1 MAISEPSPNGAPGS
15 NDDAAMLDEKRL
27 AEIASAAGISL
38 SAPTAEVGALLQGV
52 LGYCKEHGIDP
63 VELAQHARS
72 QAGSSAAQDRDRA
85 TKKMAI
91 FASNFDP
98 PSRYHRDVA
107 AKLLETGF
115 DEVVV
120 APSGP
125 RPLKGAREHA
135 PPAHRAALT
144 TLAFRNMPAVTI
156 DFSDLDDGVFTPFE
170 QLLERHQSQGEIWLV
185 APAELL
191 RGARERKSLLHARMR
206 DGDSLW
212 QKGRFI
218 ILHSASDA
226 PDAADLPPNYQ
237 LLQVEHHVPSA
248 ELRSRVYAG
257 KSIDEF
263 VAPEVSRYIARHRL
277 FLPFSAPRPAL
288 MTFQR
293 PKLMIVFDERND
305 RAAALAKRYQSQQG
319 DPPDLIL
326 VLGGDGTMLHAIRQH
341 WRLRIPFLGLNTGN
355 YGFLMN
361 EALPENLD
369 SLELVSHAMPM
380 LRVDAETPE
389 GKPIRGLAYGDAWIE
404 RADGQAAWLQL
415 EIDGQV
421 RVPKVVGD
429 GMLVA
434 TPSGSSAYARAMG
447 AVPVPLNTPVL
458 TLTGSNIF
466 QPRFWKPMA
475 LADTSE
481 VRITSLDR
489 TGKRPLRGFLDGY
502 PMGPVQSM
510 RIRKSSVAAA
520 ELAFTREFD
529 PSGKLLRSLFPPV
542 ENF

>member
-1 MAISEPSPNGAPGS
+1 MQRQLSEFAIAANHSTESSAKLSELFHSLVA
-15 NDDAAMLDEKRL
+15 L
-27 AEIASAAGISL
+27 AKKQGVDPAQLLKDTQDLSALQKTHSSEASL
-38 SAPTAEVGALLQGV
+38 SP
-52 LGYCKEHGIDP
+52 KI
-63 VELAQHARS
+63 
-72 QAGSSAAQDRDRA
+72 
-85 TKKMAI
+85 AI
-91 FASNFDP
+91 FSSNFDP
-98 PSRYHRDVA
+98 PSRYHREVA
-107 AKLLETGF
+107 AKLLGMGF
-115 DEVVV
+115 GEVIV

-135 PPAHRAALT
+135 PAAHRAALT
-144 TLAFRNMPAVTI
+144 TLAFRGMSGVAI
-156 DFSDLDDGVFTPFE
+156 DFSDLDDGVFSPFE
-170 QLLERHQSQGEIWLV
+170 QHAERYAARGEPWLV
-185 APAELL
+185 VPAAVL
-191 RGARERKSLLHARMR
+191 RGAHEGKSLLQARMR

-212 QKGRFI
+212 KQGRFV
-218 ILHSASDA
+218 ILQAPGEA
-226 PDAADLPPNYQ
+226 PDKADLPPRHQ
-237 LLQVEHHVPSA
+237 ILAVESHIPSA
-248 ELRSRVYAG
+248 ELRSRVYSG

-263 VAPEVSRYIARHRL
+263 VTPDVAKYIARHRL
-277 FLPFSAPRPAL
+277 FLSFSAPRPAL

-293 PKLMIVFDERND
+293 PRLMIVFDERNE
-305 RAAALAKRYQSQQG
+305 RAKALAKKYEPQRG
-319 DPPDLIL
+319 EPADMIL

-341 WRLRIPFLGLNTGN
+341 WKLRLPFLGLNTGN

-361 EALPENLD
+361 EALPDDLD
-369 SLELVSHAMPM
+369 NLELVAHAMPM

-389 GKPIRGLAYGDAWIE
+389 GKSIRGLAYGDAWIE
-404 RADGQAAWLQL
+404 RAEGQAAWLRL

-458 TLTGSNIF
+458 TLTGSNVF

-481 VRITSLDR
+481 VVITSLDR
-489 TGKRPLRGFLDGY
+489 TGKRPLRGFLDGD
-502 PMGPVQSM
+502 PLGLVQSM
-510 RIRKSSVAAA
+510 RIRKSSVAAV